1 MTTLSYASEFGPMTL
16 MFNRFGNGHAYFAA
30 RKQYYTMADF
40 GFTDGISPFEVL
52 FKGGIYGVYIGD
64 LLVAPIPPSNA

>member
-1 MTTLSYASEFGPMTL
+1 
-16 MFNRFGNGHAYFAA
+16 
-30 RKQYYTMADF
+30 MADF